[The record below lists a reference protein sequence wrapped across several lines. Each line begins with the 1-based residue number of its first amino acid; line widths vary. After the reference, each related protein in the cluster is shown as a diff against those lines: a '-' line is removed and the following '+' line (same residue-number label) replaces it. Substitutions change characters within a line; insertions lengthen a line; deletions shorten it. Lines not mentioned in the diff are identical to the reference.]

1 MSSLKSWGWK
11 SHLLVKRGSLSFHVP
26 SCPSSLGQSTDGS
39 HGRMSAFSDL
49 MGPEPGQRKRVV
61 QPAQL
66 GQQTSLWGLSF
77 PLPAHHRGLA
87 EARAGRDFL
96 DLSLQPVASPK
107 PGIPGQAKVCLPC
120 CEQLGAGQKAQ
131 AEQGAGIEK
140 FWENCLGPVFGDPTK
155 AMVTLVFCSQ
165 GLLSEGWCHSML
177 TWSSLQ

>member
-1 MSSLKSWGWK
+1 MSSMRSWSWK
-11 SHLLVKRGSLSFHVP
+11 SHLLVRRGPLSLHVP

-39 HGRMSAFSDL
+39 HGRMSVFSDL
-49 MGPEPGQRKRVV
+49 MGPEPGQRKKAV

-87 EARAGRDFL
+87 GARAGGDFL
-96 DLSLQPVASPK
+96 DLSRQPVASPK

-131 AEQGAGIEK
+131 AEQGAGIERILGK
-140 FWENCLGPVFGDPTK
+140 IAWGLCLGTQQRQWSHRVFFFFFF
-155 AMVTLVFCSQ
+155 L
-165 GLLSEGWCHSML
+165 
-177 TWSSLQ
+177 